1 MVGWLFVC
9 AFFLRKKTWNIKL
22 TLRKIDVNYDKNTMQ
37 RLPEDTENQLVSFDL
52 ADFFDGK
59 NLEMSELDAEDIPDN
74 ILSEIILDPTL
85 QNTEKFE
92 TSDTNSP
99 HGKLLKPRSRS
110 NENRFKAVDDKQIDT
125 IAGKTCKKTTHK
137 QTDWGVKVLK
147 GE

>member
-1 MVGWLFVC
+1 
-9 AFFLRKKTWNIKL
+9 
-22 TLRKIDVNYDKNTMQ
+22 MQ

-92 TSDTNSP
+92 TSETNSP
-99 HGKLLKPRSRS
+99 HGKVLKPRSRS

-125 IAGKTCKKTTHK
+125 IARKTCKKTTHK